1 MFSIDHHQVRKL
13 MHSDHA
19 IIPLGNPKS
28 CTEELFGSSIC
39 SWDSIYICTL
49 SISVPSSPITVGLL
63 CPSGAAPAS
72 GTRRSRIAVF
82 HPDRAHPVPIHPS
95 PWCLTLLPPLNFNR
109 PPHPSAFFFHAS
121 GAPASPRHR
130 SSSFLLQNVWYP
142 GSTSVVRRCPPL
154 VTRFLTISVSVVR
167 RRAPLRVWC
176 PSLLRLSSLLHKC
189 IPPKGA
195 SPSSK
200 APSFPSHQASLM
212 ADNQGQPSTQGA
224 NRDPLGNLFNSKE
237 CSMCMAHTIMINSV
251 KKQLRELADDYHAD
265 RESKRKKLGKRK
277 KEIEAL
283 KDRCI
288 HMEAVIDH
296 LRTLTESQQAEAPT
310 RASAQKDDS
319 VTAHFP

>member
-1 MFSIDHHQVRKL
+1 MFSIDHHQIRRL

-28 CTEELFGSSIC
+28 CTEEIFGSSIC
-39 SWDSIYICTL
+39 SWDSIYICSS

-63 CPSGAAPAS
+63 CPAGAAPAS
-72 GTRRSRIAVF
+72 GTRRSRTAVF
-82 HPDRAHPVPIHPS
+82 HLDRAHPVPIHPS
-95 PWCLTLLPPLNFNR
+95 PWCLTPPPPLNLNR
-109 PPHPSAFFFHAS
+109 PPHPSALFFHAS
-121 GAPASPRHR
+121 GAPASPWRR
-130 SSSFLLQNVWYP
+130 SSPFLLQNARHP
-142 GSTSVVRRCPPL
+142 GSSNVVRRCSPL
-154 VTRFLTISVSVVR
+154 VTLLVTISVSGVR
-167 RRAPLRVWC
+167 RRAPLRVWG
-176 PSLLRLSSLLHKC
+176 LSSLLHKC
-189 IPPKGA
+189 ILPLGT

-200 APSFPSHQASLM
+200 ALSFPSHLAALM
-212 ADNQGQPSTQGA
+212 ADNQGQPSNQGA

-251 KKQLRELADDYHAD
+251 KKQLKELADDYHAD

-296 LRTLTESQQAEAPT
+296 LRTLTESQQAEAST